1 MIVSVEKSKG
11 TLYFTYE
18 KSLSIA
24 FVFFNAGKYVTKG
37 ARIGITG
44 RLNVDTWTDK
54 VTGEERWSKK
64 IVVRHLD
71 ILESRAEAELRMGN
85 RGRYGGNR
93 QGAGGYGGNNNDDYD
108 DGPSSAGSGGFF
120 DN

>member
-1 MIVSVEKSKG
+1 MKI
-11 TLYFTYE
+11 TY
-18 KSLSIA
+18 SLC
-24 FVFFNAGKYVTKG
+24 FLFCTAGKYVTKG

-44 RLNVDTWTDK
+44 RLNVDTWADK

-85 RGRYGGNR
+85 RGRYSGNTQAGGG
-93 QGAGGYGGNNNDDYD
+93 QGGYGGNSNDDYG